1 MGESWGVA
9 WLLWILVLGASG
21 FALGSI
27 VVFTASAPMSM
38 RVVAAA
44 SMVAAFFIAVGLNVV
59 GLLSP
64 AYSLPGVFLAPLV
77 VAIGLRSHWSRAG
90 RTESPKRD

>member
-9 WLLWILVLGASG
+9 WLLWTLVLGGSG

-27 VVFTASAPMSM
+27 VVFTASAPLGM

-44 SMVAAFFIAVGLNVV
+44 SMVTAFFIAVGLNVV
-59 GLLSP
+59 GLLP
-64 AYSLPGVFLAPLV
+64 PVYSLPGVFL
-77 VAIGLRSHWSRAG
+77 AIGLRSHWSRAG

>member
-9 WLLWILVLGASG
+9 WLLWTLVLGGSG

-27 VVFTASAPMSM
+27 VVFTASAPLGM

-44 SMVAAFFIAVGLNVV
+44 SMVTAFFIAVGLNVV
-59 GLLSP
+59 GLLP
-64 AYSLPGVFLAPLV
+64 PVYSLPGVFLAPLV

>member
-9 WLLWILVLGASG
+9 WLLWILVLGARG

-44 SMVAAFFIAVGLNVV
+44 SMVAAFFIAVGLI
-59 GLLSP
+59 LIEFLIRMRERSRFSP
-64 AYSLPGVFLAPLV
+64 DKTT
-77 VAIGLRSHWSRAG
+77 H
-90 RTESPKRD
+90 D

>member
-9 WLLWILVLGASG
+9 WLLWILVLGGSG
-21 FALGSI
+21 LALGSI
-27 VVFTASAPMSM
+27 VMFAASAPTSM

-59 GLLSP
+59 GLLP
-64 AYSLPGVFLAPLV
+64 PVYRLPGVFLAPLV